1 MREYALPREYVRY
14 LKRDLSSRCWLQ
26 EQFKSLAVR
35 PWSLRTAAA
44 RNSRCRSSVRQI
56 LQELRGSQAEAAE
69 SASCGGCR
77 SSLSRLLWA
86 FKYACGSRDSGC
98 WSSVR
103 RGLRGMK
110 EGGCKISLARRRP
123 EQLESLAVGVAC
135 SSTGRSGQS
144 LQEQRETEAAGAA
157 RVAGGGLRDQLQA
170 GAAGAARVACFGRC
184 MPSGRGPF
192 EPKCLIRKPEGRWVA
207 SYGAALMGY
216 WFGSTSVGWQP
227 RRVSLNLLAGEAAG
241 GRQGGWVRPKSFHS

>member
-1 MREYALPREYVRY
+1 MME
-14 LKRDLSSRCWLQ
+14 
-26 EQFKSLAVR
+26 
-35 PWSLRTAAA
+35 
-44 RNSRCRSSVRQI
+44 
-56 LQELRGSQAEAAE
+56 
-69 SASCGGCR
+69 GGCR
-77 SSLSRLLWA
+77 FSLVRRLL
-86 FKYACGSRDSGC
+86 
-98 WSSVR
+98 
-103 RGLRGMK
+103 
-110 EGGCKISLARRRP
+110 

-192 EPKCLIRKPEGRWVA
+192 EPKCLTRKPEGRWVA

-227 RRVSLNLLAGEAAG
+227 RRVPLNLLAGEAAG
-241 GRQGGWVRPKSFHS
+241 GQQGGWARPKSFHS